1 MTRTAETIHSVG
13 VVGGGLIGLS
23 WAALFAAR
31 GLEALVYD
39 PDPAVEDELESFV
52 ATAWPTLRE
61 IGLADTEAPVLASR
75 FTTELAELAR
85 VDFVQENVPDR
96 IEIKRQT
103 VALLEEV
110 IGEDVVIASSTS
122 SLLASDIQAE
132 AKHPGRTL
140 VGHPMNPPHLVPLV
154 ELVAGKATS
163 PETMDLAEAF
173 YQRLQRITVRVKKEA
188 VGHIANRLSSALYRE
203 AVHMV
208 AEGIASVG
216 DIDKTVA
223 YGPGLRWALIGPHLM
238 YHLGGG
244 KGGLRHYLEHLGPT
258 QEVRWRELGTPSLTD
273 EVKEQLLAGVAE
285 ELQEQD
291 DETLA
296 ARRDAALVELL
307 RIKQRHG
314 F

>member
-1 MTRTAETIHSVG
+1 MRQSAESICSVG

-31 GLEALVYD
+31 GLEAVVYD
-39 PDPAVEDELESFV
+39 PDPAVGDELDAFV
-52 ATAWPTLRE
+52 SMAWPTLRE
-61 IGLADTEAPVLASR
+61 IGLAETEAPAVAPR
-75 FTTELAELAR
+75 FTTELADLAG

-96 IEIKRQT
+96 IEIKRQS

-132 AKHPGRTL
+132 AKHPERIL

-154 ELVAGKATS
+154 ELVAGRATS
-163 PETMDLAEAF
+163 PEAMGLAEAF
-173 YQRLQRITVRVKKEA
+173 YQRLDRITVRVKKEA

-208 AEGIASVG
+208 AEGIASVE
-216 DIDKTVA
+216 DIDKTVS

-244 KGGLRHYLEHLGPT
+244 KGGLRHYLDHLGPT
-258 QEVRWRELGTPSLTD
+258 QEVRWRELGKPSLTP
-273 EVKEQLLAGVAE
+273 EVKELLLEGVAE
-285 ELQEQD
+285 ELREQD
-291 DETLA
+291 AETLA

-307 RIKQRHG
+307 GIKQRHG

>member
-1 MTRTAETIHSVG
+1 MRQSAESIRSVG

-31 GLEALVYD
+31 GLEAVVYD
-39 PDPAVEDELESFV
+39 PEPAVEDELAAFV

-61 IGLADTEAPVLASR
+61 IGLAEAETPSIAPR
-75 FTTELAELAR
+75 FTTALAGLAS

-110 IGEDVVIASSTS
+110 IGENVVIASSTS

-132 AKHPGRTL
+132 AKHPSRIL

-154 ELVAGKATS
+154 ELVAGEATS
-163 PETMDLAEAF
+163 PEAMDLAEAF
-173 YQRLQRITVRVKKEA
+173 YRRLDRITVRVKKEA

-216 DIDKTVA
+216 DIDKTIA

-244 KGGLRHYLEHLGPT
+244 KGGLRHCLEHLGPT
-258 QEVRWRELGTPSLTD
+258 QEVRWRELGTPSLTQ
-273 EVKEQLLAGVAE
+273 EVKDLLLAGVAE

-291 DETLA
+291 AETLA

-307 RIKQRHG
+307 DIKRKHG

>member
-1 MTRTAETIHSVG
+1 MIQSAETIRRVG

-31 GLEALVYD
+31 GLEAVVYD
-39 PDPAVEDELESFV
+39 PDPAVANELDAFV

-61 IGLADTEAPVLASR
+61 IGLAETETPAIPPR
-75 FTTELAELAR
+75 FTSQLADLAD
-85 VDFVQENVPDR
+85 VEFVQENVPDR

-103 VALLEEV
+103 IALLEEV
-110 IGEDVVIASSTS
+110 IGDDVVIASSTS
-122 SLLASDIQAE
+122 SLLATDIQAE
-132 AKHPGRTL
+132 AKHPERIL

-154 ELVAGKATS
+154 ELVAGQ
-163 PETMDLAEAF
+163 ETAPGAIDLAEAF
-173 YQRLQRITVRVKKEA
+173 YQRLDRITVRVKKEA
-188 VGHIANRLSSALYRE
+188 VGHIANRLSAALYQE

-208 AEGIASVG
+208 AEGIASVE

-258 QEVRWRELGTPSLTD
+258 QEVRWRELGSPSLTR
-273 EVKEQLLAGVAE
+273 EVKDLLLEGVAE

-291 DETLA
+291 AETLA

-307 RIKQRHG
+307 RTKQRHG

>member
-1 MTRTAETIHSVG
+1 MTLTAETVRTVG

-23 WAALFAAR
+23 WAALFAAC
-31 GLEALVYD
+31 GLEAVVYD
-39 PDPAVEDELESFV
+39 PDPAVADELDAFV
-52 ATAWPTLRE
+52 ATAWPTLRA
-61 IGLADTEAPVLASR
+61 IGLAEAETPAVAPR
-75 FTTELAELAR
+75 FTTELADLTPVE
-85 VDFVQENVPDR
+85 FVQENVPDR

-110 IGEDVVIASSTS
+110 IGENVIIASSTS
-122 SLLASDIQAE
+122 SLIASDIQAE
-132 AKHPGRTL
+132 AKHPGRIL

-154 ELVAGKATS
+154 ELVAGKATA
-163 PETMDLAEAF
+163 PEAVDLAEAF
-173 YQRLQRITVRVKKEA
+173 YRRLERITVRVKKEA
-188 VGHIANRLSSALYRE
+188 VGHIANRLSAALYQE

-258 QEVRWRELGTPSLTD
+258 QEVRWRELGSPSLTE
-273 EVKEQLLAGVAE
+273 EVKERLLEGVSE

-291 DETLA
+291 AETLA

-307 RIKQRHG
+307 GVKQRHG

>member
-1 MTRTAETIHSVG
+1 MRQSLETIHSVG

-23 WAALFAAR
+23 WSALFAVR
-31 GLEALVYD
+31 DLEVLVYD
-39 PDPAVEDELESFV
+39 PDPTVKDELDAFV
-52 ATAWPTLRE
+52 ATAWTTLRA
-61 IGLADTEAPVLASR
+61 IGLAEAETPAIAPR
-75 FTTELAELAR
+75 FTTELAELAS

-96 IEIKRQT
+96 IEIKQQT
-103 VALLEEV
+103 VALLEE
-110 IGEDVVIASSTS
+110 IISEDVVIASSTS

-132 AKHPGRTL
+132 AKHPGRIL

-154 ELVAGKATS
+154 ELVAGQATS
-163 PETMDLAEAF
+163 PEAMDLAEAF
-173 YQRLQRITVRVKKEA
+173 YRRLDRITVRVKKEA
-188 VGHIANRLSSALYRE
+188 VGHIANRLSAALYRE

-258 QEVRWRELGTPSLTD
+258 QEVRWRELGSPSLTD

-291 DETLA
+291 AESLA
-296 ARRDAALVELL
+296 ARRDAALVALLELK
-307 RIKQRHG
+307 RRHG

>member
-52 ATAWPTLRE
+52 ATAWPTLTE
-61 IGLADTEAPVLASR
+61 IGLADTEAPVLAPR
-75 FTTELAELAR
+75 FTTEFAELAN

-132 AKHPGRTL
+132 AKHPGRIL

-173 YQRLQRITVRVKKEA
+173 YQRLQRVTVRVKKEA

-258 QEVRWRELGTPSLTD
+258 QEVRWRELGTPSLTQ

-296 ARRDAALVELL
+296 ARRDAALVALL
-307 RIKQRHG
+307 EIKQRHG

>member
-1 MTRTAETIHSVG
+1 MIQSAETIRDIG

-31 GLEALVYD
+31 GLEAVVYD
-39 PDPAVEDELESFV
+39 PEPAVANELDAFV

-61 IGLADTEAPVLASR
+61 IGLAETETPAIPPR
-75 FTTELAELAR
+75 FTSQLADLAD
-85 VDFVQENVPDR
+85 VEFVQENVPDR

-103 VALLEEV
+103 IALLEEV
-110 IGEDVVIASSTS
+110 IGDDVVIASSTS
-122 SLLASDIQAE
+122 SLLATDIQAE
-132 AKHPGRTL
+132 AQHPARIL

-154 ELVAGKATS
+154 ELVAGGATA
-163 PETMDLAEAF
+163 PEAMDLAEAF
-173 YQRLQRITVRVKKEA
+173 YQRLDRITVRVKKEA
-188 VGHIANRLSSALYRE
+188 VGHIANRLSAALYQE

-208 AEGIASVG
+208 AEGIASVE

-258 QEVRWRELGTPSLTD
+258 QEVRWRELGSPRLTR
-273 EVKEQLLAGVAE
+273 EVKDLLLEGVAE

-291 DETLA
+291 AETLA

-307 RIKQRHG
+307 RTKQRHG